1 MAIVDVNQL
10 LDEELGPAP
19 KKPAALDVNQLL
31 DEELGMRMA
40 MPQERPAK
48 PQVSRPAPT
57 SMPSE
62 DSTPAPSQEAYR
74 GIGQALK
81 DTAISSMD
89 LAVAMLPGAGSMEAG
104 GAGIENPVSAALNL
118 EEARPIPSMAED
130 IEEGRNLDATFKG
143 IGVAGDVATAGGLT
157 MMASGAGFIPGAFL
171 TAGGVGMK
179 AVSKY
184 GDDIADGLRKL
195 FDMDNEA
202 AIKAAER
209 ADKFVDDGL
218 PVGAAINM
226 IKAETRKTKK
236 AKGIGSNSLVTA
248 PNRVTIN
255 IEPDEAG
262 LYSRLDASMNDA
274 PAKGNARQWLKYFRD
289 QGIRTDELSLRLPE
303 ITDDVNSSFTLEEVQ
318 AMLRDRP
325 ITIRDREL
333 SFNPNSAVK
342 PSYDVDLGTGELNLI
357 PGSDVAAARLG
368 DVAGA
373 PQYGSFGLVIPDKQ
387 RRVTNM
393 EIALGDAEKFNYRE
407 FPVQVTSDVKRGV
420 STEINEDQARLID
433 ETELAM
439 ADADI
444 PLLELDEDIMDV
456 VRMKHRALKER
467 GLGFDDVDEFYEAWA
482 EHHFFDYIVE
492 YAQGDAMTFME
503 MTTSAP
509 QIAGIIA
516 DIELRGG
523 GDIFARKFREAVEEL
538 GVLPTQSANMLK
550 TLTSSVPVHRQAMS
564 NMEAAIRSRAAA
576 QGQNDQ
582 SIINQ
587 LDQAEPS
594 EVYDRYLEALQGDVS
609 QFDYEARHFE
619 GTDAGSNFA
628 KNTVAHYRATDRAKD
643 DKEILFVEEVQSD
656 AFGSD
661 KADMP
666 VGLPGRDNNYQR
678 MVLALAV
685 RRAVLEG
692 YDGIAFANADQV
704 RNVNGRSVFTQ
715 YENIDVTTRTGEKA
729 TSFIKNST
737 QDRFFRSNVNPN
749 EFTQADYDAA
759 NSKITPNADAR
770 DRLYEIQMAF
780 VRRIIAQGDVKV
792 VKLRKTGS
800 GESPHYALFDRDGL
814 FIGSSDRNIF
824 ERANEIQQG
833 NDGARRASTTQI
845 FGGAVGGEI
854 MANRRLKMDASFNF
868 GAVNDG
874 YTDVYDRAMPKRVDE
889 FLRAM
894 GNPVK
899 KTTLDLD
906 DVDGENMA
914 IEFTDE
920 FKELVINKGVPM
932 MRKGGLASRK

>member
-1 MAIVDVNQL
+1 MDVNQL

-19 KKPAALDVNQLL
+19 KKPAALDVNQLM
-31 DEELGMRMA
+31 DEELGMRMS
-40 MPQERPAK
+40 MPPERPTK

-118 EEARPIPSMAED
+118 EEARPIPSMSEDLEAE
-130 IEEGRNLDATFKG
+130 RSMDASLKG
-143 IGVAGDVATAGGLT
+143 LGVAGDIATAGGLT
-157 MMASGAGFIPGAFL
+157 MMATGAGMIPGAFL

-195 FDMDNEA
+195 FDMDKDA
-202 AIKAAER
+202 AMKAAER
-209 ADKFVDDGL
+209 IDSFADDDK
-218 PVGAAINM
+218 PIGAAISM
-226 IKAETRKTKK
+226 INAGTKK
-236 AKGIGSNSLVTA
+236 ARKASSAPSLVTA

-303 ITDDVNSSFTLEEVQ
+303 ITDDVNASFTFEEVQ

-333 SFNPNSAVK
+333 SFNPNAAVK
-342 PSYDVDLGTGELNLI
+342 PSYNVDLSTGELNLI
-357 PGSDVAAARLG
+357 PGSDLAAARLG
-368 DVAGA
+368 DVAGV

-387 RRVTNM
+387 GRVTNM

-439 ADADI
+439 ADADT
-444 PLLELDEDIMDV
+444 PLLELDEDIMGA
-456 VRMKHRALKER
+456 VRMKHRELTDR
-467 GLGFDDVDEFYEAWA
+467 GLCLDDVDEFYEAWA

-492 YAQGDAMTFME
+492 YARGDAMTFME

-564 NMEAAIRSRAAA
+564 EMEAAIRSRAAA

-619 GTDAGSNFA
+619 GTDTGSNFS
-628 KNTVAHYRATDRAKD
+628 KNTVAHYRTTDRTKD
-643 DKEILFVEEVQSD
+643 DKKILFVEETQSD

-692 YDGIAFANADQV
+692 YDGIAFANATQV
-704 RNVNGRSVFTQ
+704 RNVNGRAVFTQ
-715 YENIDVTTRTGEKA
+715 YTNIDVTTRTGEKA
-729 TSFIKNST
+729 RQFIKNST
-737 QDRFFRSNVNPN
+737 RDGFYHSNIHPR
-749 EFTQADYDAA
+749 ELTAEDYDTAQM
-759 NSKITPNADAR
+759 KLGPNASAD
-770 DRLYEIQMAF
+770 EIRQTANNAF
-780 VRRIIAQGDVKV
+780 ITRTLLRGDVKI
-792 VKLRKTGS
+792 VKLRSRS
-800 GESPHYALFDRDGL
+800 GAGEAPHYAMFDRDGL
-814 FIGSSDRNIF
+814 FIGSTDKQIVRT
-824 ERANEIQQG
+824 AHGIQEDSG
-833 NDGARRASTTQI
+833 GRTRASATQV

-854 MANRRLKMDASFNF
+854 MANKRLKMDASFTF
-868 GAVNDG
+868 GETKDG
-874 YTDVYDRAMPKRVDE
+874 YTDVYDRALPKRVDE

-894 GNPVK
+894 GDPVK

-920 FKELVINKGVPM
+920 FRELVENKGVPM